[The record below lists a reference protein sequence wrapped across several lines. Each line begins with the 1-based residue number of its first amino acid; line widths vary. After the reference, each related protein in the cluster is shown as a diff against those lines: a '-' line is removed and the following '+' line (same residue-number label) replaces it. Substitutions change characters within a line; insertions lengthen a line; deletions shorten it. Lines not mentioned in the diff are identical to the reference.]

1 MRKEKENTIDGR
13 RLKVTQ
19 LGFEEGMDLLVLLT
33 KTLGP
38 SLGALATDSTQI
50 APALSEFA
58 KQLNNQD
65 LKSVIATLAKSTRIN
80 REGDKWPILEP
91 EVDLAGEYG
100 FMFKTI
106 PAHIR
111 WEIHRVVT
119 SEQYKASLIEVQR
132 DWSIDDVMDA
142 NEVLDLFEKLSR
154 RLNR

>member
-1 MRKEKENTIDGR
+1 MRKEKESIVDGR
-13 RLKVTQ
+13 RIKVTQ

-38 SLGALATDSTQI
+38 SLGALAADSSQI

-65 LKSVIATLAKSTRIN
+65 LKSVISTLAKSTRVN

-100 FMFKTI
+100 FMFKWLGFALETNYGGFLEGNDLRSQLQSTVQAFQSQ
-106 PAHIR
+106 P
-111 WEIHRVVT
+111 T
-119 SEQYKASLIEVQR
+119 SDGKSIE
-132 DWSIDDVMDA
+132 S
-142 NEVLDLFEKLSR
+142 
-154 RLNR
+154 

>member
-13 RLKVTQ
+13 RIKVTQ

-100 FMFKTI
+100 FMFKWLGFALETNYGSFLGESDLRNHLQST
-106 PAHIR
+106 AQAFQSQA
-111 WEIHRVVT
+111 T
-119 SEQYKASLIEVQR
+119 SDGKSTES
-132 DWSIDDVMDA
+132 
-142 NEVLDLFEKLSR
+142 
-154 RLNR
+154 

>member
-1 MRKEKENTIDGR
+1 MRKEKESTLDGR
-13 RLKVTQ
+13 RIKVTQ

-38 SLGALATDSTQI
+38 SLGALAVDSTQI

-65 LKSVIATLAKSTRIN
+65 LKLVIATLAKSTRIN

-100 FMFKTI
+100 FLFKWLGFALETNYGGFLGEKGLSSLLAPMN
-106 PAHIR
+106 PASPSQP
-111 WEIHRVVT
+111 T
-119 SEQYKASLIEVQR
+119 SDGKSIE
-132 DWSIDDVMDA
+132 S
-142 NEVLDLFEKLSR
+142 
-154 RLNR
+154 

>member
-1 MRKEKENTIDGR
+1 MRKEKESTLDGR
-13 RLKVTQ
+13 RIKVTQ

-38 SLGALATDSTQI
+38 SLGALAADSTQI

-65 LKSVIATLAKSTRIN
+65 LKLVIATLAKSTRIN

-100 FMFKTI
+100 FLFRWLGCALETNYGGFLAVNDLESLLTPKV
-106 PAHIR
+106 PASPSPA
-111 WEIHRVVT
+111 T
-119 SEQYKASLIEVQR
+119 SDGRSIE
-132 DWSIDDVMDA
+132 S
-142 NEVLDLFEKLSR
+142 
-154 RLNR
+154 